1 MVFFLLLFLLWNVN
15 DVEASSS
22 YAVIDANTGRLLEGS
37 NANTELPIAS
47 LTKVWTALTVLDN
60 VSLDDEITISNAA
73 ATQEGSSLYLKAG
86 EVWTVESLLYG
97 LLLQSG
103 NDAAYALAEHTGGS
117 MEGFTK
123 LMNEKIQLAGLENSH
138 FTNPSGL
145 HQDEHYA
152 SALDMANMFRLALQ
166 NESYTQIASA
176 KTYTPKERSVTWR
189 NKHKL
194 LHFNKYAV
202 AGKTGYTKV
211 AGRTLVTYF
220 EDNGK
225 KVIVVTLNH
234 SNDWNTH
241 SSLAANVFRTYD
253 NVKVVEKGKYRLLD
267 KQIIEVKKDYFLLLK
282 KEEKDATKNVLM
294 IPRKSSEKKPYL
306 WNVTINNEIALKFNV
321 MKIK

>member
-1 MVFFLLLFLLWNVN
+1 MVFFLLLFLLWSVN

-166 NESYTQIASA
+166 NDSYTQIASA

>member
-1 MVFFLLLFLLWNVN
+1 M
-15 DVEASSS
+15 EASSS

-166 NESYTQIASA
+166 NDSYTQIASA

>member
-1 MVFFLLLFLLWNVN
+1 MLFFIWNVN
-15 DVEASSS
+15 DADASSS
-22 YAVIDANTGRLLEGS
+22 YAIIDAQTGRLLEGN
-37 NANTELPIAS
+37 NASVALPIAS

-60 VSLDDEITISNAA
+60 VPLDDKVTISSAA
-73 ATQEGSSLYLKAG
+73 AMQEGSSLYLQAG
-86 EVWTVESLLYG
+86 EVWSVESLLHG

-117 MEGFTK
+117 VEGFTK
-123 LMNEKIQLAGLENSH
+123 LMNEKIQLAGLENAH

-145 HQDEHYA
+145 HHDEHYA
-152 SALDMANMFRLALQ
+152 SAIDMANMFRLALQ
-166 NESYTQIASA
+166 NESFIKIASA
-176 KTYTPKERSVTWR
+176 KSYSPEERLITWR

-194 LHFNKYAV
+194 MHYNDLAI

-220 EDNGK
+220 EEEGK

-241 SSLAANVFRTYD
+241 SSLANNVFQTYD

-282 KEEKDATKNVLM
+282 KEERKSTTNVLI

-306 WNVTINNEIALKFNV
+306 WNVTINNETALKFNV
-321 MKIK
+321 EKIK

>member
-1 MVFFLLLFLLWNVN
+1 MWSVN

-166 NESYTQIASA
+166 NDSYTQIASA